1 MDIYGY
7 PYIPFGCNTIGVI
20 MTKNIGEGMRR
31 LWSRDL
37 QNIVTAVRNKTFVY
51 EEKEEKPID
60 WRMYNLA
67 QVNELADML
76 EIIKHAVDIAEVR
89 ITPRPGHHIMARFPG
104 RPRTI
109 SESAVVKLML
119 LQTYFGLSN
128 RISGGMLRV
137 FNAKL
142 GISENFTYK
151 TIERG
156 YDPEQT
162 WRLLYEVF
170 TLTNEWSNFNEDTF
184 GTDGTGDPTTMKINY
199 ETKRADQRKKKNNVS
214 AAQEVTTAWPTTK
227 KKGDFQY
234 SVISAGIHTKIIAG
248 FATTGDH
255 HIGELSQ
262 FNNVMKQA
270 HKNAPRMKIMLGD
283 GLYANRPVCRT
294 VSCYSVALYSVP
306 KSNATL
312 KSKGVREWKRMTYE
326 LVLDPQGFLN
336 MYHDR
341 SISESVNSMMKRRE
355 PTKLRKR
362 LPDRKDTEEYL
373 KVIVHNLRQCCY
385 LTYLAPELTKTPLGA
400 G

>member
-1 MDIYGY
+1 
-7 PYIPFGCNTIGVI
+7 
-20 MTKNIGEGMRR
+20 MTGNIGEGMRR
-31 LWSRDL
+31 IWSRDL
-37 QNIVTAVRNKTFVY
+37 QNIVTAIRSKTFVY
-51 EEKEEKPID
+51 EEKEKKQID

-76 EIIKHAVDIAEVR
+76 EIIKYSVDTAEVR
-89 ITPRPGHHIMARFPG
+89 IAIRPEHQITVRFPG
-104 RPRTI
+104 RPKII
-109 SESAVVKLML
+109 SESAIVKLMI

-128 RISGGMLRV
+128 RISGGLLRV

-142 GISENFTYK
+142 GIAESFTYK
-151 TIERG
+151 TLERG

-162 WRLLYEVF
+162 WRILDEVLA
-170 TLTNEWSNFNEDTF
+170 LTNEWSNFNEDTF

-199 ETKRADQRKKKNNVS
+199 ETKRADQREKEKSVN
-214 AAQEVTTAWPTTK
+214 ATQEVITAWPTTK

-234 SVISAGIHTKIIAG
+234 SVISCGIHTKIIAG

-262 FNNVMKQA
+262 FDGVMKQTCR
-270 HKNAPRMKIMLGD
+270 NAPQIKVMLGD

-294 VSCYSVALYSVP
+294 VSSYNVALYSIP

-326 LVLDPQGFLN
+326 IILDPQGFLN
-336 MYHDR
+336 IYHDR
-341 SISESVNSMMKRRE
+341 SISESVNSMIKRRE

-362 LPDRKDTEEYL
+362 LDGRKGTEEHL
-373 KVIVHNLRQCCY
+373 KFIVHNLRQCCY
-385 LTYLAPELTKTPLGA
+385 LTYLAPELTITPLGA